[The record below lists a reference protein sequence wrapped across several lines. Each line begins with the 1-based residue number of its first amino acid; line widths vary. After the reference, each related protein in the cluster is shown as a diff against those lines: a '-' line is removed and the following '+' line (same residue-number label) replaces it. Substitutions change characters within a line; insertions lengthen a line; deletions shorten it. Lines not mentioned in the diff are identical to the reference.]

1 MSEVIMWFN
10 IIREYSVLCFTMFS
24 MFVQQVKLKAVKH
37 NLYHNKLLL
46 MNIFLLKNIHV
57 FFFIFVIFFTDLKWV
72 GLRGK
77 KGDIFTHIFRHI
89 PTGLGKDTGTS

>member
-1 MSEVIMWFN
+1 
-10 IIREYSVLCFTMFS
+10 
-24 MFVQQVKLKAVKH
+24 
-37 NLYHNKLLL
+37 
-46 MNIFLLKNIHV
+46 MNICLLKNIHV